1 MSQTSDGP
9 LLPPIVAYMDPKEGV
24 PIPASNF
31 TDPHSFLYGKPIP
44 EGYVGYTQEDLDGI
58 EWDVTI

>member
-1 MSQTSDGP
+1 M
-9 LLPPIVAYMDPKEGV
+9 PPIVAYMDPKEGV